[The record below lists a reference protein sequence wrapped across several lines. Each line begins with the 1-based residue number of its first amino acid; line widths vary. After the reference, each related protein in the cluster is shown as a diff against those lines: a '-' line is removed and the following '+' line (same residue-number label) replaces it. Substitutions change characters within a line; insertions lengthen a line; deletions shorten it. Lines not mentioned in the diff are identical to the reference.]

1 MLLSVDELLISRS
14 LKSYADKEAVK
25 YKSYIEKLDQLTL
38 LAVEHDLSVAQ
49 IALAWVIAQGDHVL
63 AIPGTR
69 FEDRAKENLDAASAV
84 VSEHV
89 ISKAASILS
98 PESIIGDRWSETIL
112 REVDSEQFRFA

>member
-1 MLLSVDELLISRS
+1 MQVLES
-14 LKSYADKEAVK
+14 LEALGTHEAWVAK
-25 YKSYIEKLDQLTL
+25 GL
-38 LAVEHDLSVAQ
+38 LARTGFTYWAPKWSHGHEIHLRSVPR
-49 IALAWVIAQGDHVL
+49 VFAQGGHVL

-89 ISKAASILS
+89 ILKAASILS